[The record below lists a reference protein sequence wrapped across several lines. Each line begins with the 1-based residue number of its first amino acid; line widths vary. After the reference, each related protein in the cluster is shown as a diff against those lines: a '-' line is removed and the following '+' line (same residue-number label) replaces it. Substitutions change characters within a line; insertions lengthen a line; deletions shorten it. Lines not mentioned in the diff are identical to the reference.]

1 MNASQFT
8 NYDKDWEAT
17 FQQLFDRAV
26 TTYKSGTREP
36 EHLLSQE
43 ESTFLASIGTSS
55 QELYDFVEDWI
66 EDSEPTPEIIRQ
78 ITGIRRDYFLTVQ
91 NGMSSSKTWS
101 SASLPSPSDTLG
113 GYRWL
118 PRIIEKARAK
128 LRGELPPDIMYS
140 CGMDR
145 PFLRKH
151 NIEPP
156 EFLKVVWEAGE
167 DQEKILEFVNKRANQ
182 REAVNSKPMSES

>member
-1 MNASQFT
+1 MNVSQFT
-8 NYDKDWEAT
+8 HHNTDWEDT

-26 TTYKSGTREP
+26 NTYKGGTRDAD
-36 EHLLSQE
+36 HLLSND
-43 ESTFLASIGTSS
+43 ESTFLASIGTSP
-55 QELYDFVEDWI
+55 QEVYDFVEDWI

-78 ITGIRRDYFLTVQ
+78 VTGIRRDYFLTVQ
-91 NGMSSSKTWS
+91 DGTSSSKKWS
-101 SASLPSPSDTLG
+101 SASLPSPGDTLG

-145 PFLRKH
+145 PFLKKH

-182 REAVNSKPMSES
+182 REAVNLNRVSES

>member
-1 MNASQFT
+1 MNARQFT
-8 NYDKDWEAT
+8 QHHQDWQAT

-26 TTYKSGTREP
+26 TTYQGGVRDP
-36 EHLLSQE
+36 EHLLSKE
-43 ESTFLASIGTSS
+43 DSTFLASIGTSP
-55 QELYDFVEDWI
+55 QELYDFVEDWV
-66 EDSEPTPEIIRQ
+66 DDGEPTPDVIRQ
-78 ITGIRRDYFLTVQ
+78 ITEIRRDYFLTVQ
-91 NGMSSSKTWS
+91 GGKSSSNKLS
-101 SASLPSPSDTLG
+101 SASLPSPRDTLG

-128 LRGELPPDIMYS
+128 LRGELPSDIMYG
-140 CGMDR
+140 CGADR

-167 DQEKILEFVNKRANQ
+167 DQEKILEFVNNRANQ
-182 REAVNSKPMSES
+182 PKDVSAKIEST